1 VDGSC
6 NDSLFAQV
14 FTYNGLSRLGGTFAT
29 AGCNR
34 ASTYL
39 VTTAK
44 YSIRHDVGTSGIP
57 ASWDRLL
64 HGPFGH
70 DDAWL
75 LLPALVATV
84 WLLVLQ
90 RRRPRTDSLRAAV
103 ILWFAWL
110 VLTFAFFS
118 ASHFLN
124 SYYTAALIP
133 AVAALCGIGF
143 AAVWHRRRTRAVRG
157 ALAVLAAATVAI
169 TVALVPGYVG
179 VRTWIVASTAFVGLL
194 AVGILVASLRA
205 GHDSVW
211 AISVGP
217 VFAATSM
224 LLGSAWTSSLV
235 VHASLGP
242 FDSPYAP
249 VSVNRYSQEAA
260 ARFPLDM
267 TVLKE
272 FVATVPP
279 NQAADVLETS
289 GATGYYIMATGHEFL
304 PVGGFTGR
312 VPAPSLA
319 EFKQLVVEGRVRRV
333 TVTTDP
339 LTRAPDLR
347 WVVSHCTRTPEST
360 YSNIERATRTVYYC
374 NRPEPQTSE
383 ASPNHE
389 THDSGT
395 IELP

>member
-1 VDGSC
+1 M
-6 NDSLFAQV
+6 L
-14 FTYNGLSRLGGTFAT
+14 
-29 AGCNR
+29 
-34 ASTYL
+34 
-39 VTTAK
+39 
-44 YSIRHDVGTSGIP
+44 
-57 ASWDRLL
+57 
-64 HGPFGH
+64 
-70 DDAWL
+70 
-75 LLPALVATV
+75 
-84 WLLVLQ
+84 
-90 RRRPRTDSLRAAV
+90 
-103 ILWFAWL
+103 
-110 VLTFAFFS
+110 
-118 ASHFLN
+118 
-124 SYYTAALIP
+124 
-133 AVAALCGIGF
+133 
-143 AAVWHRRRTRAVRG
+143 
-157 ALAVLAAATVAI
+157 
-169 TVALVPGYVG
+169 
-179 VRTWIVASTAFVGLL
+179 
-194 AVGILVASLRA
+194 ASLRA

-289 GATGYYIMATGHEFL
+289 GATGYYIMATGHQFL
-304 PVGGFTGR
+304 PVGGFTGVCR
-312 VPAPSLA
+312 RHRR

-360 YSNIERATRTVYYC
+360 YSNIERATRTVLLLQPPRTT
-374 NRPEPQTSE
+374 NLGGLTKS
-383 ASPNHE
+383 
-389 THDSGT
+389 
-395 IELP
+395 